1 MDYIV
6 VKWSLV
12 LEVNNNMNIK
22 NKEYKGIVKDII
34 RNTTFKKMYNIEHH
48 GISRWEHL
56 IKISYHSYKIA
67 KKLRMDYVSVAR
79 GALLHDFYLDGDER
93 TAKRKFLDTFIHPK
107 KAFETSNNF
116 FDINEI
122 EKNIIISH
130 MFPIYPVL
138 PKYKESILVNIV
150 DKVIGFNEMVLEY
163 RYKFKYQFNYLFILI
178 LLFIS
183 N

>member
-1 MDYIV
+1 MYI
-6 VKWSLV
+6 K
-12 LEVNNNMNIK
+12 E
-22 NKEYKGIVKDII
+22 KEYRGIVKEIL
-34 RNTTFKKMYNIEHH
+34 RNTTFKQMYNIEHH

-56 IKISYHSYKIA
+56 LKISYHSYRIA

-93 TAKRKFLDTFIHPK
+93 CAKRKFLDTFVHPK
-107 KAFETSNNF
+107 KALQTTNDYFET
-116 FDINEI
+116 NEI

-138 PKYKESILVNIV
+138 PKYKESVLVNIV
-150 DKVIGFNEMVLEY
+150 DKVIGACEMLREY
-163 RYKFKYQFNYLFILI
+163 RYKFKYGFNYLFIL
-178 LLFIS
+178 LLIIIS

>member
-1 MDYIV
+1 MKQKDKKY
-6 VKWSLV
+6 
-12 LEVNNNMNIK
+12 K
-22 NKEYKGIVKDII
+22 NIVKDII
-34 RNTTFKKMYNIEHH
+34 RNNNFKKLYNIEHH

-56 IKISYHSYKIA
+56 NKISYYSYKIA
-67 KKLRMDYVSVAR
+67 KKLKMDYKSVAR

-93 TAKRKFLDTFIHPK
+93 NNKKKFLDTFTHPK
-107 KAFETSNNF
+107 KALMTSNNNF
-116 FDINEI
+116 KLNDM

-130 MFPIYPVL
+130 MFPLYPAI

-150 DKVIGFNEMVLEY
+150 DKCVGLKEMIMEY
-163 RYKFKYQFNYLFILI
+163 HYKFRYQFNYIFIFL